1 MLSKRLLASRGTGSR
16 STWGRRPVTE
26 RRQTTLPSCAPV
38 ELRRPE
44 YFRGADRRSLSS
56 SALANRGL
64 EEHQLADVLRRDD
77 AEHLVVPRHD
87 DGRGLVL
94 PEPAQRGLEHCPG
107 SAVPKSRVHPVLDR
121 SAVAGLGEATNQIGA
136 SQDSDRSM
144 VLHHGEIV
152 LEAGEGQLHGPGER
166 PPGVRWP

>member
-56 SALANRGL
+56 SALANRVL
-64 EEHQLADVLRRDD
+64 EHHKLADVLGGDD
-77 AEHLVVPRHD
+77 SEDFLVRRHD
-87 DGRGLVL
+87 EGGRLVL
-94 PEPAQRGLEHCPG
+94 AEPAQRAFEHLIGL
-107 SAVPKSRVHPVLDR
+107 SRPEVT
-121 SAVAGLGEATNQIGA
+121 AA
-136 SQDSDRSM
+136 
-144 VLHHGEIV
+144 
-152 LEAGEGQLHGPGER
+152 
-166 PPGVRWP
+166 